1 MTLNYQ
7 PTIWERIGGPWS
19 ITLRAYLWT
28 APIAVLLQPI
38 IEPGF
43 WAGENPLT
51 WIAVCLIGYLTFGA
65 FLFLANRFLIPNR
78 ESKPASIIMVLLIAI
93 LGGIIRSTVIGIAI
107 PMFGLTGIGAVERMP
122 FGATITVFWIITT
135 ALIMDSKYRYR
146 KQLSELLVEQQSR
159 LEVQKQYLNNF
170 TGVIPDFEKSEIDR
184 ANYQLQN
191 VFRDLAVKASTSGA
205 KWESVARQVYRAVT
219 DLIFVNR
226 QPRRVSELPESE
238 FLASPKE
245 AFRVISRTPLFN
257 IPAVILFYA
266 TSIFLT
272 AARIVPIKEAALPL
286 TIGLLVNLLIL
297 VTSKKAIQRSKRDS
311 AFGYINMILILTL
324 LAIIGPTFS
333 YATYISVFELQ
344 VFALAGTFIE
354 VIWIVATGLL
364 QLSQLNRQKIINQA
378 TVENELLRLEI
389 EYWETISQ
397 QVASADH
404 SPTFA
409 LSLAESDLRQF
420 LELDRPSECQ
430 GAIEFA
436 NSLTAEIKDIRQS
449 MDLFSIESEF
459 ERIVSTWGQEANI
472 LWTVVGAGSSELVAR
487 RAIAAIEISILKS
500 LRYGQA
506 SLISID
512 LVGSP
517 SGVQVTMTDN
527 GQPYGTAGAAIG
539 TEILTELTGGTY
551 RVKRAGA
558 LTIANATFS

>member
-1 MTLNYQ
+1 
-7 PTIWERIGGPWS
+7 
-19 ITLRAYLWT
+19 
-28 APIAVLLQPI
+28 
-38 IEPGF
+38 
-43 WAGENPLT
+43 
-51 WIAVCLIGYLTFGA
+51 
-65 FLFLANRFLIPNR
+65 
-78 ESKPASIIMVLLIAI
+78 
-93 LGGIIRSTVIGIAI
+93 
-107 PMFGLTGIGAVERMP
+107 
-122 FGATITVFWIITT
+122 
-135 ALIMDSKYRYR
+135 
-146 KQLSELLVEQQSR
+146 
-159 LEVQKQYLNNF
+159 
-170 TGVIPDFEKSEIDR
+170 
-184 ANYQLQN
+184 
-191 VFRDLAVKASTSGA
+191 
-205 KWESVARQVYRAVT
+205 
-219 DLIFVNR
+219 
-226 QPRRVSELPESE
+226 
-238 FLASPKE
+238 
-245 AFRVISRTPLFN
+245 
-257 IPAVILFYA
+257 
-266 TSIFLT
+266 
-272 AARIVPIKEAALPL
+272 
-286 TIGLLVNLLIL
+286 
-297 VTSKKAIQRSKRDS
+297 
-311 AFGYINMILILTL
+311 MILILTL

-397 QVASADH
+397 RVASADH

-409 LSLAESDLRQF
+409 LRQF
-420 LELDRPSECQ
+420 LELDRPGECQ

-527 GQPYGTAGAAIG
+527 GQPYGTAGTAIG

-558 LTIANATFS
+558 LTIANATLS

>member
-1 MTLNYQ
+1 MALNYQ
-7 PTIWERIGGPWS
+7 PTIWERIGGPWA

-43 WAGENPLT
+43 WSGENPLT

-65 FLFLANRFLIPNR
+65 FLFLANKFLIPNR

-93 LGGIIRSTVIGIAI
+93 FGGIIRSTVIGIAI

-122 FGATITVFWIITT
+122 FGVTITVFWIITA
-135 ALIMDSKYRYR
+135 ALMMDSKYRYR
-146 KQLSELLVEQQSR
+146 KQLSELLAEQQSR
-159 LEVQKQYLNNF
+159 LAVQKQYLNNF
-170 TGVIPDFEKSEIDR
+170 TGIIPDFEKSEIDR
-184 ANYQLQN
+184 VNYQLQN

-219 DLIFVNR
+219 DLIFVDR

-238 FLASPKE
+238 FLAAPKE

-257 IPAVILFYA
+257 IPAVTLFYV

-272 AARIVPIKEAALPL
+272 AARIVPIKEAALSL
-286 TIGLLVNLLIL
+286 AIGLFVNLLIL
-297 VTSKKAIQRSKRDS
+297 VVSKRAIQKSKRDS
-311 AFGYINMILILTL
+311 AFGYINMIVILTL

-333 YATYISVFELQ
+333 TATYISVLELQ

-378 TVENELLRLEI
+378 TAENELLRLEI

-397 QVASADH
+397 RVASAD
-404 SPTFA
+404 
-409 LSLAESDLRQF
+409 
-420 LELDRPSECQ
+420 
-430 GAIEFA
+430 
-436 NSLTAEIKDIRQS
+436 NSLTGEIKDIRQS

-472 LWTVVGAGSSELVAR
+472 LWTVAGAGSSELVAR

-558 LTIANATFS
+558 LTIANATLS